1 MLSLSA
7 SLLLTSLPS
16 FAMPLETY
24 THEIHER
31 RSVIPKGWKQGS
43 RLSEKTVLPVRI
55 ALTQSNMHKMNEY
68 VMQVSDP
75 ESKLYGQHWTPEQ
88 IRSTF
93 SPSEETRNSV
103 SEWLVASGISFDR
116 LHHDIGSGGWIAF
129 DATVAEAEKLFKT
142 EYFSWSHDRALSND
156 PIAAVAQSYSLP
168 AHLRQHIDFVTPTL
182 HFDAR
187 LQRRDNDGDDV
198 DDLLMKKKKRDTIAR
213 EKINLGSPNG
223 PSVPKKLDVYNPAN
237 IFNQLEQ
244 CDQYI
249 TLICLRALYGI
260 PVLPSF
266 VPTNPKNSFGI
277 VEYTPQAYLG
287 SDLDLFF
294 ANYSK
299 TQKQKRPNLI
309 SIDGGAL
316 NDSNTGF
323 DYNGE
328 SNLDLEYGMSLV
340 NPIPVNLYQVG
351 DAIESASF
359 NDFLDA
365 LDASYCGGDDPT
377 QDEPYPDPA
386 PGGYKGQ
393 KACGTAPTSKVISTS
408 YGYNEADL
416 TPAYEIRQ
424 CNEYAK
430 LGLLGTTWVYSSG
443 DNGVAGN
450 RADGGKLGQCIDP
463 ITNEYND
470 GTSGKFNPAFPSTCP
485 YILSVGATEVLPG
498 KTVLQPE
505 SACESV
511 IYSGGGFSNVFQLPD
526 YQKNAVQ
533 SYFKNYKPTYSA
545 VQYNNSQTTRGFP
558 DVSANGANYVVTV
571 AGKVARVF
579 GTSASA
585 PVTASILTLIN
596 EARFNIVKGPV
607 GFVNPTFY
615 ANSWLFND
623 ITNGTNPGCGTKGF
637 SAVPGWDPVTGLGT
651 PNYPKL
657 LAYFLAH

>member
-1 MLSLSA
+1 
-7 SLLLTSLPS
+7 
-16 FAMPLETY
+16 MPLSTY
-24 THEIHER
+24 THEVHEK
-31 RSVIPKGWKQGS
+31 RSVIPSGWKQGN
-43 RLSEKTVLPVRI
+43 RLSEHIILPVRI
-55 ALTQSNMHKMNEY
+55 ALTQSNMDKMNEY

-75 ESKLYGQHWTPEQ
+75 DSKLYGQHWTPEQ
-88 IRSTF
+88 VRSTF

-103 SEWLVASGISFDR
+103 SEWLVASGISSHR
-116 LHHDIGSGGWIAF
+116 LHHDVGSGGWIAF
-129 DATVAEAEKLFKT
+129 DATVAEAEKLFNT
-142 EYFSWSHDRALSND
+142 EYFSWSHDRALSKD

-168 AHLRQHIDFVTPTL
+168 AHIRQHIDFVTPTL

-187 LQRRDNDGDDV
+187 LHRRDND
-198 DDLLMKKKKRDTIAR
+198 RDTIAR
-213 EKINLGSPNG
+213 TRIDLGSPNG

-237 IFNQLEQ
+237 ILNELEQ

-249 TLICLRALYGI
+249 TLICLRALYGV
-260 PVLPSF
+260 PALPSF
-266 VPTNPKNSFGI
+266 TPTNPKNSFGI

-299 TQKQKRPNLI
+299 DQKQKRPNLI

-316 NDSNTGF
+316 NNSNRGF
-323 DYNGE
+323 SYNGE

-340 NPIPVNLYQVG
+340 NPIPVTLYQVG

-365 LDASYCGGDDPT
+365 LDASYCGGDDSS
-377 QDEPYPDPA
+377 QDSPYPDPH
-386 PGGYKGQ
+386 PGGYKGP

-443 DNGVAGN
+443 DYGVAGN
-450 RADGGKLGQCIDP
+450 SGQCIDP
-463 ITNEYND
+463 ATNQYNN
-470 GTSGKFNPAFPSTCP
+470 GTSGKFNPSFPGTCP

-505 SACESV
+505 SACEKV
-511 IYSGGGFSNVFQLPD
+511 IYSGGGFSNVFQQPD

-533 SYFKNYKPTYSA
+533 TYFKNYKPTYTA
-545 VQYNNSQTTRGFP
+545 MQYNNSETTRGYP
-558 DVSANGANYVVTV
+558 DVSANGANYIVTV
-571 AGKVARVF
+571 AGNVSRVY

-596 EARFNIVKGPV
+596 EARLDAGKGSL

-615 ANSWLFND
+615 ANPYLFND
-623 ITNGTNPGCGTKGF
+623 ITNGTNPGCGTQGF
-637 SAVPGWDPVTGLGT
+637 SAVKGWDPVTGLGT

>member
-1 MLSLSA
+1 MISLSA
-7 SLLLTSLPS
+7 TLLLTSLPS
-16 FAMPLETY
+16 FGMPLETY
-24 THEIHER
+24 THEIHES
-31 RSVIPKGWKQGS
+31 RSVIPSGWKQGS
-43 RLSEKTVLPVRI
+43 RLEGHVILPVRI
-55 ALTQSNMHKMNEY
+55 ALAQSNMDKMNEY

-93 SPSEETRNSV
+93 SPSEKTRNSV
-103 SEWLVASGISFDR
+103 SEWLVASGISFER
-116 LHHDIGSGGWIAF
+116 LHHDLGSGGWIAF
-129 DATVAEAEKLFKT
+129 DATVEEAEKLFKT
-142 EYFSWSHDRALSND
+142 EYYNWSHERALSNN
-156 PIAAVAQSYSLP
+156 PIASVSQAYSLP

-187 LQRRDNDGDDV
+187 LQRRDNDDADE
-198 DDLLMKKKKRDTIAR
+198 LLENKKKRDTIAR

-223 PSVPKKLDVYNPAN
+223 PSVPKKLDVYNPSN

-244 CDQYI
+244 CDKYI

-266 VPTNPKNSFGI
+266 TPTNPKNSFGI

-323 DYNGE
+323 DFNGE
-328 SNLDLEYGMSLV
+328 SNLDLEYGMALV

-365 LDASYCGGDDPT
+365 LDASYCGQDDPT
-377 QDEPYPDPA
+377 QDSPYPDPA

-443 DNGVAGN
+443 DYGVAGN
-450 RADGGKLGQCIDP
+450 GGQCIDP
-463 ITNEYND
+463 ATNEYND
-470 GTSGKFNPAFPSTCP
+470 GKTGKFNPAFPSTCP
-485 YILSVGATEVLPG
+485 YILSVGATQVLPG
-498 KTVLQPE
+498 KSILQPE
-505 SACESV
+505 SACETV
-511 IYSGGGFSNVFQLPD
+511 IYSGGGFSNVFQQPD
-526 YQKNAVQ
+526 YQKSAVQ
-533 SYFKNYKPTYSA
+533 NYFKNYKPTYSA
-545 VQYNNSQTTRGFP
+545 TQYNNTQTTRGFP

-596 EARFNIVKGPV
+596 EARFNIGKGSL

-615 ANSWLFND
+615 ANPWLFND
-623 ITNGTNPGCGTKGF
+623 ITNGTNPGCGTQGY

-657 LAYFLAH
+657 LSYFLSH